1 MGIVTFCTLMFND
14 FVATGWE
21 DSLFHFAIRLRVMG
35 FRLALLL
42 SKSLFPAYN
51 TRHFPGPFLRT
62 DVNMTTSSSVLAYL
76 AVGTGLNWIIF

>member
-21 DSLFHFAIRLRVMG
+21 DSLFHFAIRLR

-51 TRHFPGPFLRT
+51 ARHFPGPFLRT
-62 DVNMTTSSSVLAYL
+62 DVNISPLEPD
-76 AVGTGLNWIIF
+76 